1 MSTKDN
7 PLPLSA
13 SLTPTVGTHPKAS
26 TTKAEPYYYLHTND
40 DEPSQQMLTIIRPTL
55 TPTLLTYYYL
65 G

>member
-7 PLPLSA
+7 PLPPSA

-26 TTKAEPYYYLHTND
+26 TTEAEPYYYLHTND
-40 DEPSQQMLTIIRPTL
+40 DEPSQQMLTIITPTL